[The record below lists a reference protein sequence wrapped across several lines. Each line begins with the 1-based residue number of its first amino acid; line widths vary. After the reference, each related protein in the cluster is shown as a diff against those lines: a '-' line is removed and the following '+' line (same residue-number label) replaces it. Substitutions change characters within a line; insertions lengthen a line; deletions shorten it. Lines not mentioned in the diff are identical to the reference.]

1 MMNACIV
8 GYGAIGPVHAEALS
22 HIDNARLYAICD
34 IDQERADTAAQK
46 FGAVAYYDYDE
57 CIRDKNIDV
66 IHICTPHYLHYEMIC
81 KALENGKR
89 VVAEKPAVMTAEEF
103 DKLCKSYDL
112 TKVFPILQNRTNTS
126 ITEFEKIIAQDNTL
140 GELKGIKGFVTWK
153 RDADYY
159 NSAEWRG
166 TKEYEGG
173 GVLINQAVHTL
184 DLMVHFA
191 GGAKSVFASCSNLSL
206 QGVIDVEDT
215 VAARINFKS
224 GTTGIFFATN
234 AYYDSTPVMLELDFE
249 KAHFR
254 YADGKLFKN
263 GELLVSDS
271 SEYIGKSYWGNGHT
285 KTIAD
290 YYSGNSKLSLADI
303 KDTMNLMFG
312 IYESAEQGKEQ
323 KL

>member
-1 MMNACIV
+1 MNACIV
-8 GYGAIGPVHAEALS
+8 GYGAIGPVHADALS
-22 HIDNARLYAICD
+22 HIDNAKLYAICD
-34 IDQERADTAAQK
+34 IDREIADKAAQE
-46 FGAVAYYDYDE
+46 FGAISYYDYDE

-81 KALENGKR
+81 KALESGKR

-103 DKLCKSYDL
+103 DKLCKNYDL

-126 ITEFEKIIAQDNTL
+126 ITELEKIIAEDNTL
-140 GELKGIKGFVTWK
+140 GELNGIKGFVTWK

-159 NSAEWRG
+159 NSAAWRG
-166 TKEYEGG
+166 TKAYEGG

-191 GGAKSVFASCSNLSL
+191 GGAKSVSASCSNLSL
-206 QGVIDVEDT
+206 NGVIDVEDT
-215 VAARINFKS
+215 VAARISFES
-224 GTTGIFFATN
+224 GATGVFFATN

-249 KAHFR
+249 KAKFR
-254 YADGKLFKN
+254 YADGKLFRN
-263 GELLVSDS
+263 GELLVTDS
-271 SEYIGKSYWGNGHT
+271 SEYMGKSYWGNGHT

-290 YYSGNSKLSLADI
+290 FYSGSRFSLADI

-312 IYESAEQGKEQ
+312 IYESAGRGKE
-323 KL
+323 LVL